1 MPLNEEGRMAHIR
14 KFLADRRGTTSIEYG
29 VIGVMLSIVI
39 VTGLTSIG
47 TKLKGQWYD
56 ALAAGLK

>member
-1 MPLNEEGRMAHIR
+1 MAHIR
-14 KFLADRRGTTSIEYG
+14 KFLADQRGATSIEYG
-29 VIGVMLSIVI
+29 LIGVTISIAI

-56 ALAAGLK
+56 GLAAGFK